1 MLLLSLLMPPFRQRP
16 LHRRVRQIP
25 TPLLRR
31 HRLPCHPTYPVSSH
45 PVPPEDSTLIQIAFK
60 EGLHY
65 EFVVGSQLAINQ
77 IFTYLPIGVSDGLD
91 VSENQM
97 VMQYLQ
103 PYNTLARLH
112 YVTTLAMAYI
122 PSDQVDKLS
131 LDILNAN
138 SPIYQNSDKSVK
150 TLMDMIDPTVPLLA
164 GQGLTPGGT
173 PVNSG
178 EGSASSDDASN
189 EDSAPGS
196 DTGSS
201 GVRPSSVGIAVGAV
215 AGAAVYGAAM
225 FLVARRYKKR
235 KAAHQRA
242 SSMQSDE
249 TPRPGE
255 NTNLMAGAR
264 GSYGSRMPGRANSN
278 NGRGSRN
285 SDRSDDS
292 GRSGR
297 TYISPP
303 VMAENSLGWN

>member
-1 MLLLSLLMPPFRQRP
+1 MP
-16 LHRRVRQIP
+16 VA
-25 TPLLRR
+25 
-31 HRLPCHPTYPVSSH
+31 
-45 PVPPEDSTLIQIAFK
+45 PEGSQLIQIAFK
-60 EGLHY
+60 EPLHY

-77 IFTYLPIGVSDGLD
+77 IFTYLPIGVADGLN
-91 VSENQM
+91 VTTSKM

-103 PYNTLARLH
+103 PYNTLASKH
-112 YVTTLAMAYI
+112 YITTLAMAFI
-122 PSDQVDKLS
+122 PATDVDKLS
-131 LDILNAN
+131 VEMLNTN
-138 SPIYQNSDKSVK
+138 SALYDNPDKSVK
-150 TLMDMIDPTVPLLA
+150 TLMDMVDPTVPLLA
-164 GQGLTPGGT
+164 GQGLSPGGT
-173 PVNSG
+173 PVNAG
-178 EGSASSDDASN
+178 DGNANANANDG

-196 DTGSS
+196 DNGGQA

-242 SSMQSDE
+242 SSVQTDE

-255 NTNLMAGAR
+255 GSNLMAGAR
-264 GSYGSRMPGRANSN
+264 NSYGSRMAGRMGSN

-285 SDRSDDS
+285 SDRSDES